1 MLPTDPGTKLA
12 SPPPLPRDHDGD
24 EQTARNV
31 RSIAEIERTARDN
44 VSFAERIA
52 RRVAAFC
59 GSVTFVWL
67 HVVWFGGWMLANSH
81 WLPDPPDPFPYTFL
95 TLIVSLEAI
104 FLSAFILISQNQEA
118 RVADRRNQLDL
129 QINLLAEQE
138 ATKTLCLLEKICT
151 RLDIPV
157 HDPEL
162 AELKRASEPEAMLEL
177 IDRNMDERESDPP
190 PADAPQDA

>member
-1 MLPTDPGTKLA
+1 MLPTDPGAKLV
-12 SPPPLPRDHDGD
+12 SPTPLPRDHDAD
-24 EQTARNV
+24 EPTARNV
-31 RSIAEIERTARDN
+31 RSIAGLERAAREDI
-44 VSFAERIA
+44 SFAERIA

-81 WLPDPPDPFPYTFL
+81 WFPHPPDPFPYTFL

-104 FLSAFILISQNQEA
+104 FLSAFILISQNQET

-129 QINLLAEQE
+129 QVNLLAEQE
-138 ATKTLCLLEKICT
+138 ATKTLCLLEKICA

-162 AELKRASEPEAMLEL
+162 DELKRVSEPEAMLEL
-177 IDRNMDERESDPP
+177 IDRNMDENAADTP
-190 PADAPQDA
+190 PAAEAQDA